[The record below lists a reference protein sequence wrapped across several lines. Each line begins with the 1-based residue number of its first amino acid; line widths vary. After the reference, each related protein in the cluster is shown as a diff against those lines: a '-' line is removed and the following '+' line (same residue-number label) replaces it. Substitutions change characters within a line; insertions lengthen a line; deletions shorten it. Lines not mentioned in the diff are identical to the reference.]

1 MGFRSITIMKTELFD
16 EAREG
21 NPVEDLVPLIL
32 DAKRFDVEISP
43 VEGDR
48 TCKIKIGLLD
58 ILLSI
63 DDLVEIVQA
72 LPDAILL
79 GK

>member
-1 MGFRSITIMKTELFD
+1 MKTELFD
-16 EAREG
+16 EAQAG
-21 NPVEDLVPLIL
+21 TPVADLVPLIL
-32 DAKRFDVEISP
+32 DANRFDVTFSP
-43 VEGDR
+43 VAGDR
-48 TCKIKIGLLD
+48 TCKIKIGLID

-79 GK
+79 GEGTGD

>member
-1 MGFRSITIMKTELFD
+1 MKTELFD
-16 EAREG
+16 EDREG
-21 NPVEDLVPLIL
+21 DPVEDLVPLIL
-32 DAKRFDVEISP
+32 AAKRFDVEISP
-43 VEGDR
+43 VAGDQ

-79 GK
+79 GEGTG